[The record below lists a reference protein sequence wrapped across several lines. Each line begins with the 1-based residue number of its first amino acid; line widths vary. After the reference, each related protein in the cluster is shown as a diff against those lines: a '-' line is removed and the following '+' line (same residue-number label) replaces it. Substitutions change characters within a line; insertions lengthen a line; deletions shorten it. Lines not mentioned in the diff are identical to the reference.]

1 MNGKSFLDEIKSMF
15 YSFLRLSFGEKMEIA
30 HTSFKMVKKFRVDF
44 MKRIL

>member
-1 MNGKSFLDEIKSMF
+1 MNRKSFLDEIKSMF
-15 YSFLRLSFGEKMEIA
+15 HSFLRLSFGEKKEIA